1 MAQEEHITVS
11 SGPPSTV
18 DIPCP
23 KPPPPPS
30 RREFQVST
38 CFSKEPLLIEAA
50 GEEDGGLSEGH
61 EEVADC
67 EVDNEHV
74 GRCPEASAPGRGQML
89 SGGASSGEL
98 PSNTCAHACI
108 PMHTCVLALKHELLG
123 HRPFRCPAST
133 SQTVLEPG
141 IMGREVRPCKAA
153 THASLVLLSQHLCS
167 PHPQGW
173 QRGEELMMVST
184 DQVLPRTLLQSSI
197 CVSIPLLHF
206 AVRTLKLPPVR
217 QLVITRLSKWHS
229 QDSLIC
235 WAPHTQKLT

>member
-23 KPPPPPS
+23 IPPPPPN

-61 EEVADC
+61 EEVADR

-74 GRCPEASAPGRGQML
+74 GRSPEASAPGRGQML
-89 SGGASSGEL
+89 SGGASAGEL
-98 PSNTCAHACI
+98 SSNTCAHACI
-108 PMHTCVLALKHELLG
+108 PMHTCVLALRHELLG
-123 HRPFRCPAST
+123 HRPSRCPAST
-133 SQTVLEPG
+133 SQTALEPG
-141 IMGREVRPCKAA
+141 IMGREVRP
-153 THASLVLLSQHLCS
+153 
-167 PHPQGW
+167 PQGSNS
-173 QRGEELMMVST
+173 GLSCPP
-184 DQVLPRTLLQSSI
+184 LPASLQSSPSELVKGRGADDGVHGSGTSTNL
-197 CVSIPLLHF
+197 VSYNHPSLCLSPLLPF
-206 AVRTLKLPPVR
+206 PVSTLKLPPVT
-217 QLVITRLSKWHS
+217 QLMVPRLSKWHS

-235 WAPHTQKLT
+235 WAPHI